1 MVARVGALL
10 VIGFLATSV
19 VKAQPPATTRPP
31 SATLGVEIQAP
42 REGAAEKGIVVQD
55 LDPEGPAAK
64 AGIKPG
70 DTIVKVGDKEVS
82 DYNSL
87 VDMLR
92 KHKPGDK
99 LSVKVMR
106 DGKEHALDV
115 TLGERR
121 SRPSPRSSGEAP
133 RENVPAFLGV
143 ATQPLTPAMKSQLKT
158 EEGVLVTQVGPE
170 TPAAR
175 AGIRR
180 GDVITKV
187 DGKAVADPE
196 QLREAVRSAHAGQEL
211 TLSVARDGK
220 SQDIKVRAEQSPGES
235 RFGLPSLPPGVRS
248 AFEGFPTLGDDRQ
261 TIQRLEQRI
270 QELGKRVRELEKKE
284 TSSGK

>member
-10 VIGFLATSV
+10 VIGFLATSL

-31 SATLGVEIQAP
+31 RATLGVEIQQ
-42 REGAAEKGIVVQD
+42 GGAEKGIVVQD
-55 LDPEGPAAK
+55 VDPEGPAAK
-64 AGIKPG
+64 AGLKRG
-70 DTIVKVGDKEVS
+70 DMIVRVGDKDVS
-82 DYNSL
+82 DYNTL

-106 DGKEHALDV
+106 DGKEHMLDV

-121 SRPSPRSSGEAP
+121 VRPSPRTSGEAP
-133 RENVPAFLGV
+133 RENGPAFLGV
-143 ATQPLTPAMKSQLKT
+143 ATQPLTPEMKSQLKA

-170 TPAAR
+170 TPASR

-187 DGKAVADPE
+187 NGKAIGDPE
-196 QLREAVRSAHAGQEL
+196 QLRESVRSAHAGQEL
-211 TLSVARDGK
+211 TLSVVRDGK
-220 SQDIKVRAEQSPGES
+220 SQDIKVHAEQSPGES

-248 AFEGFPTLGDDRQ
+248 AFEGFPTIGDDRQ

-270 QELGKRVRELEKKE
+270 QELEKRVRELEKKE

>member
-1 MVARVGALL
+1 M
-10 VIGFLATSV
+10 
-19 VKAQPPATTRPP
+19 
-31 SATLGVEIQAP
+31 GVELQAP
-42 REGAAEKGIVVQD
+42 REGEKGIVVQD
-55 LDPEGPAAK
+55 VDPEGPAAK
-64 AGIKPG
+64 AGLKRG
-70 DTIVKVGDKEVS
+70 DMIVKVGDKDVS
-82 DYNSL
+82 DYNGL

-99 LSVKVMR
+99 LSLKVMR
-106 DGKEHALDV
+106 DGKEHTLDV

-133 RENVPAFLGV
+133 RENAPAFLGV
-143 ATQPLTPAMKSQLKT
+143 ATQPLTPEMKSQLKT
-158 EEGVLVTQVGPE
+158 EEGVLITQVGPE

-187 DGKAVADPE
+187 GGKAVADPE

-211 TLSVARDGK
+211 TLSVVREGK
-220 SQDIKVRAEQSPGES
+220 SQDIKVRPEESPGES
-235 RFGLPSLPPGVRS
+235 RIGLPSLPPGVRS

-270 QELGKRVRELEKKE
+270 QELEKRVRELEKKE